1 MSCSAAS
8 LTKCN
13 STTLFEDNQANLEQA
28 VEELSELLEK
38 PIAPETIPQ
47 MRADVTNKTAFVQKR
62 SDIIL
67 QDTLLGHWE
76 TTSDASVTAANI
88 PTMENIPPSPSTS
101 SVIT

>member
-1 MSCSAAS
+1 MVTDQTLRALIS
-8 LTKCN
+8 LTKAN

-76 TTSDASVTAANI
+76 VSHAWRRGLSK
-88 PTMENIPPSPSTS
+88 
-101 SVIT
+101 